1 MFKSLARFTLTI
13 IGLCA
18 VFLSGAAYS
27 NGSKA
32 VGTARALVVDRI
44 LSIGNHPKQN
54 SITLTRDQAGN
65 MFYNI
70 QSEPNSVISACYQK
84 KSRDQSSP
92 KSAKNIAKNKLKYNE
107 IVLDKN
113 GSGSLTIDSKIFVAD
128 NTNKKGDVVY
138 VDLFY

>member
-1 MFKSLARFTLTI
+1 MIVLGVI
-13 IGLCA
+13 
-18 VFLSGAAYS
+18 FLSGAAYS

-44 LSIGNHPKQN
+44 LSIGNNQKQN
-54 SITLTRDQAGN
+54 SITLSKDQAGN
-65 MFYNI
+65 MLYNI

-84 KSRDQSSP
+84 KSHDQSSSKP
-92 KSAKNIAKNKLKYNE
+92 TKNIAKAKFKYDNE

-113 GSGSLTIDSKIFVAD
+113 GKGSLKIDSKIFVAD